1 MSALPQSREAREL
14 ASSKLKEKDGCL
26 CESPAR
32 TREIRFCDLHHRYF
46 FGQEK
51 FDSVSSVIRTM
62 MPSAY
67 DTVDPAVLEN
77 ARVRGQLIDKYFSEY
92 VMDVEDLATLDE
104 FQEMIEPFFRQ
115 DQYKKPN
122 QHADNC
128 RLRLEALLNWWERR
142 GNALSTGRAV
152 VAQEIVYDEQKRVAG
167 TLDIGAGDAVYDIK
181 VVSKLQPTYKLQLGA
196 YASMRGASEVGII
209 HVAADKVGLVRY
221 PVDTCI
227 LDWLSCWNW
236 FDTRR
241 RLTA

>member
-1 MSALPQSREAREL
+1 MSALPQSQ
-14 ASSKLKEKDGCL
+14 DGCL

-32 TREIRFCDLHHRYF
+32 TREIRFCDLHHKYF
-46 FGQEK
+46 MGTDR
-51 FDSVSSVIRTM
+51 FDSVSSVIKTC
-62 MPSAY
+62 MPPLY

-92 VMDVEDLATLDE
+92 VMGEDLATLDE
-104 FQEMIEPFFRQ
+104 FQEIIEPFFRQ
-115 DQYKKPN
+115 DQYKKPD

-128 RLRLEALLNWWERR
+128 RLRLEALLNWWERHHVTSR
-142 GNALSTGRAV
+142 V
-152 VAQEIVYDEQKRVAG
+152 VTQQIVFDEQKKVAG
-167 TLDIGAGDAVYDIK
+167 TLDLEMGEAIYDIK

-209 HVAADKVGLVRY
+209 HVGSDKVGLVRY
-221 PVDTCI
+221 PVDACVR
-227 LDWLSCWNW
+227 DWESCFSW